1 MNKGIDIL
9 QLIQYLNRIMIQH
22 GNELVCEFDRM
33 KITDW
38 DGKTIK
44 VIH

>member
-9 QLIQYLNRIMIQH
+9 QMIQYLNRIMIQH
-22 GNELVCEFDRM
+22 GKELVCEFDLM